1 MKTSVTEL
9 PESRVRVD
17 IEVDS
22 ADVEHSVEHA
32 AGHLADEMRLPGFRK
47 GKIPP
52 ALVVQ
57 RLGREAVLDAALREF
72 LPSWYEQAL
81 LSSGIS
87 PIGDPS
93 LDVKDLPEAGQPLAF
108 AFEVAVRPKA
118 KLGAYRDL
126 DVGRADAAVPDEA
139 VDAEINRLREGFA
152 SLTPVEREAA
162 DGDIVVMDY
171 EGSVDGE
178 PFEGGA
184 GRDQLVELGSSS
196 LVEGFEEGLRGAKA
210 GDEREL
216 DVKFPEDYRAEQLAG
231 KDARF
236 AVTVKEVREKEMP
249 DLDDEFAADASE
261 FDTLAELRG
270 SIRERLAVAIER
282 QADSDFREAAVDA
295 AAEAAE
301 VDLPEQLVEA
311 RAEESLERF
320 IHRLEHQGIA
330 PETFLRMQEGG
341 REGMLERVKPD
352 AEKSLRR
359 EATLEAIADAEGIE
373 VTDDDLL
380 DALGPGEG
388 DNDPEKL
395 LRRLRETG
403 RDALLAEEIRLR
415 KAAELVA
422 ETAKPIPLEQ
432 AAAREQ
438 IWTPEEERPAEE
450 GAGLW
455 TPGSD

>member
-17 IEVDS
+17 VEVDS

-118 KLGAYRDL
+118 KLGAYRNL

-139 VDAEINRLREGFA
+139 VDAEIDRLREGFA

-261 FDTLAELRG
+261 FDTLAELRD

-282 QADSDFREAAVDA
+282 QADSDFRRGGPAGPARRCAGGGEPRA
-295 AAEAAE
+295 
-301 VDLPEQLVEA
+301 LP
-311 RAEESLERF
+311 
-320 IHRLEHQGIA
+320 
-330 PETFLRMQEGG
+330 P
-341 REGMLERVKPD
+341 
-352 AEKSLRR
+352 
-359 EATLEAIADAEGIE
+359 
-373 VTDDDLL
+373 
-380 DALGPGEG
+380 
-388 DNDPEKL
+388 
-395 LRRLRETG
+395 
-403 RDALLAEEIRLR
+403 
-415 KAAELVA
+415 
-422 ETAKPIPLEQ
+422 
-432 AAAREQ
+432 
-438 IWTPEEERPAEE
+438 
-450 GAGLW
+450 
-455 TPGSD
+455 